1 MSNDNEN
8 RPIKYVY
15 IAGPYSNGDCVRN
28 SHKAMEVWEQLRSLG
43 FIPFCP
49 HWSII
54 QHLVIPLE
62 YEQWLDFDLE
72 WIRRC
77 DALLRMPG
85 ESSGADREVAFASQI
100 GIPVFADV
108 KELIAARDE
117 KASLR
122 TDRAPPTPS
131 KIKDALRG
139 IDFNLFGEFDF
150 DDVSATFTRGEQERF
165 EAAWPTVRAWLK
177 DLAKGG
183 EHDETG
189 HTTSRM

>member
-1 MSNDNEN
+1 MSNDNES
-8 RPIKYVY
+8 RSIKYVY
-15 IAGPYSNGDCVRN
+15 IAGPYSTGDCVVNTRR
-28 SHKAMEVWEQLRSLG
+28 AMEEWEHLREHG

-49 HWSII
+49 HWSMF
-54 QHLVIPLE
+54 QHIHSPLP
-62 YEQWLDFDLE
+62 YEDWLAFDVE

-85 ESSGADREVAFASQI
+85 ESSGADREVAFAIQI

-108 KELIAARDE
+108 KELIAARYE

-165 EAAWPTVRAWLK
+165 EAAWPTVREWLK
-177 DLAKGG
+177 ALATG
-183 EHDETG
+183 E
-189 HTTSRM
+189 